1 MSDDIEDLL
10 ARMKPSG
17 VGAEMRPRVL
27 EAVAAELASPRDETM
42 PCSDPAGHQFVCVHC
57 GSVARPTSG
66 VRRLA
71 MAAALAGMS
80 CAAAVLLVMHMADRQ
95 DRVADR
101 SAGQHSQP
109 IANESVRPRASEARG
124 AAASDLSFLSPRR
137 LPRRADGRWV
147 VSAAD
152 LELPDERLALV
163 NSPAS
168 GEPTFDMKAADARVS
183 NAALLDNLLHTSAGR
198 TSGQKD

>member
-17 VGAEMRPRVL
+17 AGAEMRPRVL
-27 EAVAAELASPRDETM
+27 EAVAAEFASPRDETT
-42 PCSDPAGHQFVCVHC
+42 PCSDPAGHQFVCVRC
-57 GSVARPTSG
+57 GSVARPTSR

-71 MAAALAGMS
+71 TAAALAGMS
-80 CAAAVLLVMHMADRQ
+80 CAAAVLLVMHVADRQ
-95 DRVADR
+95 ERIADR
-101 SAGQHSQP
+101 SAGQRSQP
-109 IANESVRPRASEARG
+109 IASESVRPKASEARG
-124 AAASDLSFLSPRR
+124 AAPSDLSFLSPRR

-152 LELPDERLALV
+152 LELPDERLALA

-168 GEPTFDMKAADARVS
+168 GEATFDMKAVDARIS
-183 NAALLDNLLHTSAGR
+183 NAALLDNLLRRSAGG
-198 TSGQKD
+198 TSGEKD

>member
-1 MSDDIEDLL
+1 MSNEIEDLL
-10 ARMKPSG
+10 ARMKPSR
-17 VGAEMRPRVL
+17 VGPDMRPRVL
-27 EAVAAELASPRDETM
+27 EAVAAELASARDEGT

-57 GSVARPTSG
+57 GSVARATSR

-71 MAAALAGMS
+71 TAAALAAMT
-80 CAAAVLLVMHMADRQ
+80 CAAAVLLVLHVADHQERI
-95 DRVADR
+95 ADR

-109 IANESVRPRASEARG
+109 IANESVQPKASEARG
-124 AAASDLSFLSPRR
+124 AAVSDLSFLSPRR

-152 LELPDERLALV
+152 LELPDERLALA
-163 NSPAS
+163 NLPARS
-168 GEPTFDMKAADARVS
+168 EATFDMKAADARIS
-183 NAALLDNLLHTSAGR
+183 NAALLDNLLHTSAGE